1 MRSRGSEKVTV
12 DRLLRLPPV
21 HIDGK
26 GLRAY
31 RSLEQMA
38 AKVSKEPDLAIVILC
53 CARLQREK
61 CGRSENCRAVR
72 GEKTGHWC
80 GSQHG

>member
-38 AKVSKEPDLAIVILC
+38 AKVSKEPIATN
-53 CARLQREK
+53 AA
-61 CGRSENCRAVR
+61 GRMNDCSAKQFVR
-72 GEKTGHWC
+72 TISSSRHR
-80 GSQHG
+80 